1 VPGRNGS
8 LARRSSRVSLRV
20 PLRIFE
26 PGTNKRFTIGE
37 AYAVKVSLWG
47 GLVALQGPVNRGQKL
62 LLVNE
67 ATGESK
73 ESHVVYLGAIH
84 PTRRLI
90 GVEFLE
96 SAPNFWGLNFPPPIS
111 RRSSASPEH
120 PHTPA
125 N

>member
-1 VPGRNGS
+1 MSGRNGS

-26 PGTNKRFTIGE
+26 PGTNKRFTIGD

-47 GLVALQGPVNRGQKL
+47 GLVALQGPINRGQKL

-67 ATGESK
+67 ATGESA
-73 ESHVVYLGAIH
+73 ESHVVYMGAAN
-84 PTRRLI
+84 PNRKLI
-90 GVEFLE
+90 GVEFLQ
-96 SAPNFWGLNFPPPIS
+96 STPNFWGLNFPPPIS
-111 RRSSASPEH
+111 RRSSPADSPH
-120 PHTPA
+120 PHA